1 MRDALPLFNFHYL
14 MRLWASFVAV
24 SFILVG
30 CSTTPQPSLP
40 PTVAVELTPLE
51 QSLQALNA
59 GELEQAENLL
69 SSVDLS
75 ALDNT
80 DYFNYLLQSAR
91 LHLLLNEPDMSK
103 LFLEDAE
110 PLVASANPAQEGEFF
125 LLKAQLLEANGQYFA
140 AAQLRDFQAELL
152 SGEQADHN
160 HQALWLDLL
169 RVPEVE
175 LIRFAENQPAARFSQ
190 WLQLA
195 SIARNSRITL
205 DEQLN
210 QIELW
215 QQQHPHHPAAIKL
228 PQGLG
233 QLQQILNQ
241 RPEQIALL
249 LPLSGSLE
257 RTGKAIRDGFMASY
271 YDSLNK
277 GFKVPTVHIYDSAKA
292 NDLNAIYAQA
302 QFVGAQWVV
311 GPVEKSKVHELQAH
325 GTLPLPTLALNYS
338 DRQQSDD
345 AAETTPELAAEPMQN
360 NLYEFGLA
368 AEDEAAQIAEE
379 AWAAG
384 KRSALALIPQGQW
397 GERVYHAFEQR
408 WLELGGNISE
418 KRSYPKRQDYN
429 PDIRALLNVDASLQ
443 RFSTIRMFFHD
454 RVQFEPRRR
463 QDADWIFLVALPQQA
478 RQIKPT
484 LAFNFADDL
493 PIFATSHIYSG
504 EPNPVKDRDLNGIFY
519 CDVPWL
525 LQHSNLRTQVD
536 EALPHG
542 QGAYTRLYALGADA
556 FRLLPQIN
564 MLKTTP
570 EHQVFGSTGALRL
583 DDSQRVVRRS
593 QCTTFRNGRPQR
605 L

>member
-1 MRDALPLFNFHYL
+1 

-30 CSTTPQPSLP
+30 CSSAPKQVIQPEIK
-40 PTVAVELTPLE
+40 ELNLLE
-51 QSLQALNA
+51 QSIQALNE

-69 SSVDLS
+69 ASLDLS
-75 ALDNT
+75 SLNNA
-80 DYFNYLLQSAR
+80 DYFNYLLLSTR
-91 LHLLLNEPDMSK
+91 LHLLLNEPDLSK

-110 PLVASANPAQEGEFF
+110 PLVSSVGKTLEREFII
-125 LLKAQLLEANGQYFA
+125 LKAQYLEATGQYFSA
-140 AAQLRDFQAELL
+140 ARLRDFQSDLFKD
-152 SGEQADHN
+152 EQAEHN
-160 HQALWLDLL
+160 FQALWLNLL
-169 RVPEVE
+169 RAPEAE
-175 LIRFAENQPAARFSQ
+175 LTRWAEEQPSERFSQ

-195 SIARNSRITL
+195 HIARNSRITL

-210 QIELW
+210 QIERW
-215 QQQHPHHPAAIKL
+215 QQQHPHHPAARKL

-233 QLQQILNQ
+233 QLQQMLNQ
-241 RPEQIALL
+241 RPEQVALL

-292 NDLNAIYAQA
+292 TDLNAIYAQA

-311 GPVEKSKVHELQAH
+311 GPVEKSKVQELHAH

-338 DRQQSDD
+338 DRQQVEQDES
-345 AAETTPELAAEPMQN
+345 AEASAEPMQN

-384 KRSALALIPQGQW
+384 KRNALALVPQGQW
-397 GERVYHAFEQR
+397 GERVYAAFEER
-408 WLELGGNISE
+408 WLALGGNISE

-429 PDIRALLNVDASLQ
+429 PDIRALLNVDGSQQ

-454 RVQFEPRRR
+454 RVEFEPRRR

-484 LAFNFADDL
+484 LAFNFAADL

-504 EPNPVKDRDLNGIFY
+504 EPDPVKDRDLNGIYY

-525 LQHSNLRTQVD
+525 LQQSSLHQQVD
-536 EALPHG
+536 EALQHG

-556 FRLLPQIN
+556 FRLLPQMSI
-564 MLKTTP
+564 LKTSS
-570 EHQVFGSTGALRL
+570 EQQVFGSTGALRL
-583 DDSQRVVRRS
+583 DDHQRVVRRS
-593 QCTTFRNGRPQR
+593 QCTVFRNGRPQR
-605 L
+605 LSMNH